1 MKNGTPCT
9 PFSKKPN
16 IWSSGFD
23 AAHADAHDDADAIAV
38 RVIDRQPRLVHR
50 HLRGSERV
58 LDEAIG
64 PLALLAIHVD
74 ARVEVAHLGG
84 DADRKR

>member
-1 MKNGTPCT
+1 
-9 PFSKKPN
+9 
-16 IWSSGFD
+16 
-23 AAHADAHDDADAIAV
+23 
-38 RVIDRQPRLVHR
+38 
-50 HLRGSERV
+50 LRGSERV